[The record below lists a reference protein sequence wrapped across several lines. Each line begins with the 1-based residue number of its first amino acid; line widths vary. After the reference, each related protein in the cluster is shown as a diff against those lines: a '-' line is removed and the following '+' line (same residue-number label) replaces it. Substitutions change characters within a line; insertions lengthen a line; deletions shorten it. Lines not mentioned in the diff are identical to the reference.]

1 MTAPDPPPSLEHTPP
16 ALSLPGPPAD
26 ETAGGEDESA
36 AGGKPGWRSRTAVI
50 AVLAAALLTSALVI
64 IREREEPVEEETA
77 PVSAGFDVSRFP
89 RGMLYG
95 EPAPDFSFPLF
106 DGTRFDIIRHFAD
119 DGRPLVLNIW
129 ASWCGPCRN
138 EIPAVSRVANDNPQ
152 VAFAGVAAN
161 DRFSDAHRFASEIGA
176 SYPMGI
182 EDVRPTAEVFPFIG
196 LPTTYLIN
204 AQGTVVRQIQGEVTA
219 AVLQAFIDYDF

>member
-1 MTAPDPPPSLEHTPP
+1 MTDSDPPPSLEKPP
-16 ALSLPGPPAD
+16 LAD
-26 ETAGGEDESA
+26 Q
-36 AGGKPGWRSRTAVI
+36 AGGKPGWRSRTAVV
-50 AVLAAALLTSALVI
+50 AVLAAALLTSALFI
-64 IREREEPVEEETA
+64 TREREEPA
-77 PVSAGFDVSRFP
+77 PGGGGAVPEGFDVSRFP

-106 DGTRFDIIRHFAD
+106 DGTRFDLLQHVAD

-138 EIPAVSRVANDNPQ
+138 EIPALSRVADDNPQ

-161 DRFSDAHRFASEIGA
+161 DRFSDAQRFASEIGA

-182 EDVRPTAEVFPFIG
+182 ADERPVAEVFPFVG
-196 LPTTYLIN
+196 LPTTYLID
-204 AQGTVVRQIQGEVTA
+204 ARGTVVRQIQGEVTA